1 MILFK
6 CDRSKVKRSCSYRH
20 EGLGHVGHGEGHRDV
35 DKGSHQ
41 ADQQAV
47 QTRDEI
53 PLIGI
58 FLETLKEISHK
69 YVQQYA
75 KRVMR

>member
-1 MILFK
+1 MF
-6 CDRSKVKRSCSYRH
+6 
-20 EGLGHVGHGEGHRDV
+20 GLGHVEHGEGHRDV

-47 QTRDEI
+47 QIRDEI

-58 FLETLKEISHK
+58 FFRNTQRNITQICTAICQMRDEVRVIFLEKN
-69 YVQQYA
+69 
-75 KRVMR
+75 